1 MCNQVLNQSVA
12 ASMKEAKAAS
22 TAKVSQNLQTNWKLA
37 KLYRVQN
44 ATHFSDIS
52 SMVSSFI

>member
-1 MCNQVLNQSVA
+1 MCHQVLNQSVA
-12 ASMKEAKAAS
+12 VSMYEAKAAS
-22 TAKVSQNLQTNWKLA
+22 TAEVSQSLQTNWEV
-37 KLYRVQN
+37 YRVQN